1 MSITIYGSGT
11 IGGLVSGWP
20 EDLTITTA
28 DLVDGAVTD
37 AKITSMANTKVTG
50 VMTAA
55 QIATVANTQ
64 ITGVITAAQLAATT
78 GSGSVVLAT
87 SPTFVTPLLGTPTSG
102 VLTNAT
108 GLPLT
113 TGVTG
118 TLPVANGGTG
128 VTTPGKNI
136 ILSLVFGG
144 S

>member
-28 DLVDGAVTD
+28 DLVDGAVTN
-37 AKITSMANTKVTG
+37 AKIESVANTKITG
-50 VMTAA
+50 VM
-55 QIATVANTQ
+55 
-64 ITGVITAAQLAATT
+64 TAAQLAATT
-78 GSGSVVLAT
+78 GTGSVVLAT

>member
-50 VMTAA
+50 V
-55 QIATVANTQ
+55 
-64 ITGVITAAQLAATT
+64 ITNAQLAATT
-78 GSGSVVLAT
+78 GSGAVVLAT
-87 SPTFVTPLLGTPTSG
+87 SPTLVTPLLGTPTSG
-102 VLTNAT
+102 VLTNTT

-128 VTTPGKNI
+128 ATSAAAALTALGGVSKAQAMGFIFT
-136 ILSLVFGG
+136 FGG
-144 S
+144 